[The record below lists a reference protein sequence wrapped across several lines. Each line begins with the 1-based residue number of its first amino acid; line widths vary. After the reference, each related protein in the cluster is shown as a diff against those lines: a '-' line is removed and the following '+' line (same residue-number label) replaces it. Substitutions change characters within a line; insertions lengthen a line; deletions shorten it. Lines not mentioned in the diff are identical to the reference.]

1 MRQIDDYILIELWHE
16 SKNFLEEINCDI
28 EIYEKFKTFEKN
40 LNEDALK
47 FEAWWNFKRYAD
59 YPHSLSLL
67 YDNIVRIDIEIGGYD
82 MLDGFR
88 KLEQKFVLLYRLLK
102 ENGMTNE

>member
-1 MRQIDDYILIELWHE
+1 MRQIDDYIPIELWHE

-40 LNEDALK
+40 LNVVVLI
-47 FEAWWNFKRYAD
+47 FVAWWNFKRYAD

-67 YDNIVRIDIEIGGYD
+67 YDNITKIDIEIGGYD

-88 KLEQKFVLLYRLLK
+88 KLETKLVMLYRLLK
-102 ENGMTNE
+102 ENGMIND

>member
-1 MRQIDDYILIELWHE
+1 MRQIDDYIPIELWHE

-82 MLDGFR
+82 MLDGFK
-88 KLEQKFVLLYRLLK
+88 KLEQKLVLLYWLLK